1 MNKCIV
7 TQFLLRHGVGLVFV
21 VGEFAVGL
29 GVVVVDVVDVYRL

>member
-7 TQFLLRHGVGLVFV
+7 VQFLLRHGVVFV
-21 VGEFAVGL
+21 VGEFAVRL